1 MPEHEPSATTP
12 LLGGFR
18 RSQPTTAKIWKNP
31 IIDWP
36 GITAQI
42 LILALVAIIWSYIL
56 AHPVILFTGHPLAQS
71 LAILI
76 LTQSVLVLQ
85 PTHDAAQKRQG
96 QRVHAVL
103 NLAAFLL
110 LVAGVTIIE
119 VNKFRSHGP
128 HFHSLHGYLG
138 VLVAAL
144 IVLQYLVG
152 FTMWAAPSLYGGDD
166 RAKAVWKYHRASG
179 YGLYVALLATVL
191 TAVWTDYNRN
201 LARIPAWLL
210 VVVEAALLVVV
221 VLRVNRA
228 KLPFGAQKDQGTQV
242 AVAGGDEH

>member
-18 RSQPTTAKIWKNP
+18 RSQPTIAKIWKNP

-76 LTQSVLVLQ
+76 LTQS
-85 PTHDAAQKRQG
+85 KRQG

-210 VVVEAALLVVV
+210 VVVEAALLV
-221 VLRVNRA
+221 
-228 KLPFGAQKDQGTQV
+228 